1 MFDIP
6 QWSDSFVLILIPSII
21 FCFGIF
27 GWLLKDRN
35 SVMRADIADASG
47 FKYTKESA
55 DVLQGY
61 SHFETFTGT
70 GIECGYDVLVSDS
83 NGCWRCVADYMI
95 PASRDN
101 RRQTVCMIR
110 SELLELPHFSIQPAS
125 WFSRQIIKLVGKS
138 AAVPFVEYPD
148 DADFNTAYYLQAAD
162 AVAVQAVLTN
172 EVRAYLKSQRGRRF
186 CCEAEGQTLV
196 FYTRSLVRPQK
207 VLEMFDESL
216 EILRVFTLGR

>member
-6 QWSDSFVLILIPSII
+6 QSVLILIPSII
-21 FCFGIF
+21 FSFAIF
-27 GWLLKDRN
+27 AWLLKHRN
-35 SVMRADIADASG
+35 SATRADIADASG

-61 SHFETFTGT
+61 SHFETFTG
-70 GIECGYDVLVSDS
+70 IACGYDVVVSDS

-95 PASRDN
+95 PASEDN

-110 SELLELPHFSIQPAS
+110 SEQLELPYFSIQPAT
-125 WFSRQIIKLVGKS
+125 WFSRQTIKLVGKS
-138 AAVPFVEYPD
+138 AAVSFFEYPD
-148 DADFNTAYYLQAAD
+148 DADFNNAYHLQAAD
-162 AVAVQAVLTN
+162 VVAVQAVLTN

-186 CCEAEGQTLV
+186 CCEADGQTLL
-196 FYTRSLVRPQK
+196 FHTRTLARPQK
-207 VLEMFDESL
+207 ALDMLDESL